1 MNTDPMLA
9 IQLGIKVESQAK
21 SSTVAAL
28 SPEELAKEEAER
40 ERQMQESMQVEIVS
54 QVMRRLETTM
64 DGFDKKQKFEFE
76 KITNSLNDKFK
87 NQVRSM
93 QGSLQN
99 LQKYIEEV
107 HSQ

>member
-1 MNTDPMLA
+1 
-9 IQLGIKVESQAK
+9 
-21 SSTVAAL
+21 
-28 SPEELAKEEAER
+28 
-40 ERQMQESMQVEIVS
+40 
-54 QVMRRLETTM
+54 MRRLETTM

-107 HSQ
+107 HS